1 MNPVPPPDPEIMK
14 HCRFNT
20 GDVLYFVFDDEPTG
34 QAPRPMSVEELKQFS
49 LTTLEQFNYD
59 ALVRTFTEPVLRQL
73 RPDLLPPEARNAPP
87 AQP

>member
-1 MNPVPPPDPEIMK
+1 MK
-14 HCRFNT
+14 NCRFNT
-20 GDVLYFVFDDEPTG
+20 GDTLYFCFDWEPKWS
-34 QAPRPMSVEELKQFS
+34 PRPMSVEELKQFS
-49 LTTLEQFNYD
+49 LTTLEQINYD